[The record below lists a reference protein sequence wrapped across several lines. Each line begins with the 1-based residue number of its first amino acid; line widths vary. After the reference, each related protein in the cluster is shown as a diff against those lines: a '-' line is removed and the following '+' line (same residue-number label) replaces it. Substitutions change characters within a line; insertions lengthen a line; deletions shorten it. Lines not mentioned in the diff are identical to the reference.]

1 MIDKNKEYKTRDG
14 KKVRIYAT
22 DAGGLYPIHG
32 AILSKEKD
40 FWYKHSW
47 DKNGKYVTEVEEG
60 RNDLI
65 EVKKTETIYIHVLKL
80 WRKNEKENPWFKVCK
95 RSVTLTIQEL
105 REQLALQGES
115 ELLEV
120 IERTYEV

>member
-47 DKNGKYVTEVEEG
+47 DENGKYVTEVDEG

-65 EVKKTETIYIHVLKL
+65 EVKKTETIYIHVIKSWDKEEQWIVLLKYSRRFKTIEEIIEDCGI
-80 WRKNEKENPWFKVCK
+80 RK
-95 RSVTLTIQEL
+95 
-105 REQLALQGES
+105 ES